1 MEKDMIR
8 NWIEI
13 KKGGKQKL
21 SYIDIIGKGRL
32 VDTIAIQSF
41 KEYNFIDEVTNNR
54 KNNCCFI
61 FWNIKICFYLFI
73 LFFSLNFIGFWSIYI
88 L

>member
-1 MEKDMIR
+1 M
-8 NWIEI
+8 

-61 FWNIKICFYLFI
+61 F
-73 LFFSLNFIGFWSIYI
+73 
-88 L
+88 